1 MRTRDCCMMN
11 TVSYLWREVSGFLD
25 KAQHCPA
32 LKISGRISIFM
43 LTDDLLS
50 MYDIKGKKIE
60 RRSLPGWRRA
70 RPESAACRAF
80 FRRAEKGGY

>member
-1 MRTRDCCMMN
+1 MICIPDGGIE
-11 TVSYLWREVSGFLD
+11 YGFCYNLY
-25 KAQHCPA
+25 QHCPA